1 MLSSKVAHLVLLQRV
16 IPRVDEEGVVPGI
29 GIAHVDAVRHVS
41 GSQCIKS
48 GREVKIWADLDL
60 SR

>member
-1 MLSSKVAHLVLLQRV
+1 MLRLKVAYLVLLERV
-16 IPRVDEEGVVPGI
+16 IPRIDEERVVPGI
-29 GIAHVDAVRHVS
+29 GIAHVDAVRHVG
-41 GSQCIKS
+41 GSQCSKS